1 MQVQRQCE
9 LEEVLA
15 LVPVDLDGDLEL
27 RSALGQAELDTEGG
41 IPAGAIHGDPGGALC
56 AVAPGRGV
64 DGDDGR
70 LRVEVCR
77 ELEHMTVHVPGV
89 PAHGLVTEQLEG
101 AERLS

>member
-1 MQVQRQCE
+1 TGVRSDGALDEAVLGLVAGGAGVQVQRQCE

-64 DGDDGR
+64 DGADGR
-70 LRVEVCR
+70 RRVGVCR
-77 ELEHMTVHVPGV
+77 
-89 PAHGLVTEQLEG
+89 A
-101 AERLS
+101 